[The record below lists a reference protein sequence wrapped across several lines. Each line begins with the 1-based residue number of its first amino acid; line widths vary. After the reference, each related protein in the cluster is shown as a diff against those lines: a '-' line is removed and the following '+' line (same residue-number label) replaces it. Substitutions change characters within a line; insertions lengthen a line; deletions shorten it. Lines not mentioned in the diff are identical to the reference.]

1 MNEKGNDSNQTE
13 NIENNKILAQTIE
26 QLESENQRLHIEIEA
41 MKLAREGLREGQSF
55 LQEVLKSQAE
65 TFVFILDENYVINFA
80 WGPKRLEKFYGI
92 TFSNYIGKSPD
103 EYLREL
109 PLEVKIEAIRQVFK
123 TGKIVGKEIEIE
135 IPSGRIWWHIDLSP
149 MKDDDGRIAAVIA
162 TIRDITVYKNA
173 GIIIQKERDKAQSYL
188 DLAGV
193 MFIGIDALEKV
204 RLVNRKG
211 CEVLGFKEDE
221 IIGKNWFKNFIPE
234 RIRDEMNTLSKKLL
248 SGEIEFIK
256 DYVNLILTKDGREKL
271 IAWHTSILKDDSGK
285 IIGFLSSGEDI
296 TERHKAEEKL
306 KESEERYSL
315 LYQNINEVIWTYDM
329 NLKCT
334 FMSPSMYNFLG
345 YTVKESMNMS
355 IQEFI
360 TPKSFEILAKGIS
373 EELQIELL
381 ENKDLTRTRTEELEY
396 IHKDGHI
403 VFGELNAT
411 FIRDPNGKAVE
422 FLGSSR
428 DISERKKAEFMLK
441 ESEEKF
447 RVITEQ
453 NLMAIVIFQD
463 GVVKFCNNALS
474 SLIEYSQEEI
484 QSWTENRIF
493 QIFHPDDREMIRE
506 QALKKQSGITE
517 NIINNYEYRLITKS
531 GKIKWVINY
540 SKTII
545 YGGKTADFVTMID
558 ITGTKETEEKL
569 RENEEKYRMVIEKA
583 SDGIVIVQDS
593 IIKYANPAMCKM
605 LDCSYEECVG
615 SNYTFTIHP
624 DERDLVVE
632 RHDRRIVGDNVPK
645 VYESAMIDKNG
656 NKIDVEY
663 SISLIPYEGGIADLT
678 IVRGITERKAEEKEL
693 KIRNKISNV
702 FLTSTQ
708 DEIYSEVLQIVLDAF
723 ESKFGLFGYIDEMT
737 KDLIC
742 PSMTKDVWDKCKM
755 SKKTIEFPRE
765 TWVGIWGQAMLDK
778 KSIYSNLPFDV
789 PKGHIQINNALD
801 VPIIYQGELIGNI
814 LIGNKPTGYTEGDQT
829 LLKTIVESI
838 APILKAK
845 LEQEKAQKKLLYQSM
860 LLENISEAVI
870 STDKEMNILSWNYA
884 AQKIFGW
891 KSEEV
896 IGKKFDQIVQPIYHI
911 TSLEKINSYLTN
923 LGFWS
928 GEVIKH
934 KRNGAP
940 VQIFCSIS
948 ILKDKQGNPNGYV
961 RVNRDIT
968 EQKEAENKLKESEK
982 NLKKAQRIAQIG
994 HWNVDLATKE
1004 VSGSDELFRIFNLK
1018 HDEISLD
1025 TFVEVVHPDDRE
1037 YDLLHIQRGMEY
1049 GESWNIEHRLI
1060 TKDGTEKWVNA
1071 LGEAVRDEKG
1081 KITKITGTTQ
1091 DITERKK
1098 LEKSIIEE
1106 RNRLKTTEEALRE
1119 SGGIMLAI
1127 LENSNDYII
1136 MTDRDGVIQFINRP
1150 FTGMNKGDLHDNK
1163 IYDIISPEYHQIV
1176 KDRISQMF
1184 LYGRAENVKVNI
1196 RDPLGFSALFEV
1208 QFGNIK
1214 RDWEIIGVIINFKD
1228 ITESKKMDKSIKENE
1243 EIYTNLFKNSAIGL
1257 GIAYTNGEIVDINEA
1272 CSKITGYTVEDLN
1285 EIGTSALYANPEDYQ
1300 RLLKILQEKGEVNNF
1315 VVKFRNIQG
1324 NGYWAMISVRTIIYK
1339 GKKAF
1344 LSSLLDITEL
1354 ITAKE
1359 EIIESE

>member
-1 MNEKGNDSNQTE
+1 
-13 NIENNKILAQTIE
+13 
-26 QLESENQRLHIEIEA
+26 
-41 MKLAREGLREGQSF
+41 
-55 LQEVLKSQAE
+55 
-65 TFVFILDENYVINFA
+65 
-80 WGPKRLEKFYGI
+80 
-92 TFSNYIGKSPD
+92 
-103 EYLREL
+103 
-109 PLEVKIEAIRQVFK
+109 
-123 TGKIVGKEIEIE
+123 
-135 IPSGRIWWHIDLSP
+135 
-149 MKDDDGRIAAVIA
+149 
-162 TIRDITVYKNA
+162 
-173 GIIIQKERDKAQSYL
+173 
-188 DLAGV
+188 
-193 MFIGIDALEKV
+193 
-204 RLVNRKG
+204 
-211 CEVLGFKEDE
+211 
-221 IIGKNWFKNFIPE
+221 
-234 RIRDEMNTLSKKLL
+234 
-248 SGEIEFIK
+248 
-256 DYVNLILTKDGREKL
+256 
-271 IAWHTSILKDDSGK
+271 
-285 IIGFLSSGEDI
+285 
-296 TERHKAEEKL
+296 
-306 KESEERYSL
+306 
-315 LYQNINEVIWTYDM
+315 
-329 NLKCT
+329 
-334 FMSPSMYNFLG
+334 MSPSMYNFLG
-345 YTVKESMNMS
+345 YTVEESMNMP
-355 IQEFI
+355 IQELL

-381 ENKDLTRTRTEELEY
+381 EDKDLTRIRTEELEY
-396 IHKDGHI
+396 KHKDGHI
-403 VFGELNAT
+403 VIGELNAT
-411 FIRDPNGKAVE
+411 FIRDTNGKAIE

-447 RVITEQ
+447 RVISEHSS
-453 NLMAIVIFQD
+453 MGIVIFQD
-463 GVVKFCNNALS
+463 GVIKFSNEALS

-484 QSWTENRIF
+484 QSWNENRIF
-493 QIFHPDDREMIRE
+493 QIFHPEDREMVRE

-517 NIINNYEYRLITKS
+517 DIINNYEYRLITKS

-558 ITGTKETEEKL
+558 ITNSKETEEKL
-569 RENEEKYRMVIEKA
+569 RENEEKYRTVIEKA
-583 SDGIVIVQDS
+583 NDGIVIVQDS

-605 LDCSYEECVG
+605 LDYSYEECVG

-624 DERDLVVE
+624 DERDLVIE
-632 RHDRRIVGDNVPK
+632 QHDRRIVGDNVPK

-656 NKIDVEY
+656 NKIDVEFN
-663 SISLIPYEGGIADLT
+663 ISLITYEGGIADLT
-678 IVRGITERKAEEKEL
+678 IIRDITGRKAKEKEL
-693 KIRNKISNV
+693 KIRNEISNV

-708 DEIYSEVLQIVLDAF
+708 DEIYSEVLQIILDAF
-723 ESKFGLFGYIDEMT
+723 KSKFGQFGYIDERGVLM
-737 KDLIC
+737 C
-742 PSMTKDVWDKCKM
+742 PSMTKDVWDKCIIPG
-755 SKKTIEFPRE
+755 KTIEFPPE
-765 TWVGIWGQAMLDK
+765 TWDTIWGHAMLDK

-934 KRNGAP
+934 KRNGTP
-940 VQIFCSIS
+940 INILCSIS
-948 ILKDKQGNPNGYV
+948 VLKDDQGNKKGIV
-961 RVNRDIT
+961 EVISDIT
-968 EQKEAENKLKESEK
+968 KNKIEEKKLKESEK

-1004 VSGSDELFRIFNLK
+1004 VSGSDELFKIFNLK

-1025 TFVEVVHPDDRE
+1025 SFVEVVHPDDRE

-1060 TKDGTEKWVNA
+1060 TKDGTEKWINA
-1071 LGEAVRDEKG
+1071 RGEAVRDEKG
-1081 KITKITGTTQ
+1081 KITMITGTTQ

-1106 RNRLKTTEEALRE
+1106 RNRLKKTEEALRE

-1127 LENSNDYII
+1127 LENSPDYII
-1136 MTDRDGVIQFINRP
+1136 MTDREGAIQFINRP

-1163 IYDIISPEYHQIV
+1163 IYDIITPEYHKIV

-1196 RDPLGFSALFEV
+1196 RDPLGFFTLYEV

-1228 ITESKKMDKSIKENE
+1228 LTESKKMDKSIKENE

-1257 GIAYTNGEIVDINEA
+1257 GIANTNGEIVDINEA

-1285 EIGTSALYANPEDYQ
+1285 EIGPSALYVNQEDYQ

-1315 VVKFRNIQG
+1315 VAKFRNIQG